1 MSSITEMFAALNA
14 KLDTQATK
22 LDVQAT
28 KLDVQA
34 TKLDV
39 QATKLE
45 AQLDAQATK
54 LDVQATKLDVQATKL
69 EAQLD
74 AQAETLAHFI
84 RSQSSNSESYSVA
97 LRGKRALEACIKL
110 NFECM
115 LVTLGQ
121 SRTLWCPLLKSTR

>member
-28 KLDVQA
+28 KLDAQA
-34 TKLDV
+34 TKLEAQLTTKLDV

-45 AQLDAQATK
+45 AQL
-54 LDVQATKLDVQATKL
+54 
-69 EAQLD
+69 E

>member
-14 KLDTQATK
+14 KLDT
-22 LDVQAT
+22 
-28 KLDVQA
+28 
-34 TKLDV
+34 
-39 QATKLE
+39 
-45 AQLDAQATK
+45 QATK